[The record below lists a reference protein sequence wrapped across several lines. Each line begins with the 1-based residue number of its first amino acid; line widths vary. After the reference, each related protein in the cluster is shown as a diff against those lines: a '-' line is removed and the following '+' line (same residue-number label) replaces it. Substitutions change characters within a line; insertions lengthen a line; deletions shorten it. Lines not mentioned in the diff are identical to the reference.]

1 MFIIND
7 EFSNLLT
14 SSKKYSEFKMLKKFD
29 GFNYSKGKNITIKF
43 LVIWI
48 MINTKRLS
56 FLKSIKFLF

>member
-29 GFNYSKGKNITIKF
+29 GFNYSKGKHNNK
-43 LVIWI
+43 
-48 MINTKRLS
+48 S
-56 FLKSIKFLF
+56 F